1 MFDFSPEQVVVRS
14 AHFIGGLYIDAAEN
28 YLEVVRPSDGQVY
41 AELPLANAELVDR
54 AVENAWQA
62 FKSST
67 WASQPPRDR
76 ARIMRRWADLIDADV
91 ATLAPLEAVGSTRP
105 VKDAAQWDVPFTAEG
120 IRFFAELADKSGG
133 EVAATRSDHL
143 GMTLTEPYGVI
154 AAIAPWNFPLVMASW
169 KIAPAMAAGN
179 AVVLK
184 PSEMTP
190 FSVLRLA
197 ELAIQAG
204 VPAGIFNVIQG
215 DGRSTGDMLCRHPKV
230 SKVTFTGSTATG
242 AAIMRTCADSGTKPV
257 TLELGGKSPQIVF
270 ADAPD
275 LDKTARMVAAA
286 ISGNAGQVCV
296 AGSRLIVQRHAADQ
310 MIDGIKHAFDALRP
324 GVTWSQATTLA
335 PIISNRQNE
344 RIGMIVDRSIS
355 AGAQL
360 ITGGAR
366 VPGSMA
372 HYLPTILAGVN
383 SATEAVHAEIF
394 GPVLTVQTFEDEAE
408 ALALAAHPDYGL
420 AAGVHTADLGRA
432 LRFAR
437 ALEAG
442 TVWINRYGRTADF
455 IIPTGGYK
463 RSGMGKDLGRQ
474 AFEANLRIKSVLIDF
489 SN

>member
-1 MFDFSPEQVVVRS
+1 MFDFSPEQVAVRS
-14 AHFIGGLYIDAAEN
+14 AHFINGVYVEAVES
-28 YLEVVRPSDGQVY
+28 YLDVVRPSDGQVY
-41 AELPLANAELVDR
+41 AGVPVANAELVDR

-62 FKSST
+62 FKSSN
-67 WASQPPRDR
+67 WASQAPRER

-91 ATLAPLEAVGSTRP
+91 ATLAPMEAVGSTRP
-105 VKDAAQWDVPFTAEG
+105 VKDARQWDVPFTAEG
-120 IRFFAELADKSGG
+120 IRFFAELADKHGG

-143 GMTLTEPYGVI
+143 GMTITEPYGVI

-169 KIAPAMAAGN
+169 KIAPALAAGN

-190 FSVLRLA
+190 FSALRLA

-215 DGRSTGDMLCRHPKV
+215 DGASTGDSLCRHPKIA
-230 SKVTFTGSTATG
+230 KVTFTGSTATG
-242 AAIMRTCADSGTKPV
+242 AAIMRACAESGTKPV

-275 LDKTARMVAAA
+275 PDKAARMVAAA

-296 AGSRLIVQRHAADQ
+296 AGSRLLVQRQVADQ
-310 MIDGIKHAFDALRP
+310 VIDGIKRAFEALQP
-324 GVTWSQATTLA
+324 GMTWSQATTLA
-335 PIISNRQNE
+335 PIISHKQNQ
-344 RIGMIVDRSIS
+344 RIGMIVERSIA

-360 ITGGAR
+360 ITGGKRA
-366 VPGSMA
+366 PDSA
-372 HYLPTILAGVN
+372 THYLPTILAGVN
-383 SATEAVHAEIF
+383 NMHEAVQAEIF
-394 GPVLTVQTFEDEAE
+394 GPVLTVQSFDDETE

-432 LRFAR
+432 LRLAR
-437 ALEAG
+437 ALEVG
-442 TVWINRYGRTADF
+442 TVWINRYGRTSDF

-474 AFEANLRIKSVLIDF
+474 AFETNLRVKSVLIDI
-489 SN
+489 SH